1 MMAANHKSSGIPN
14 GAGAGNAVARR
25 ASAKRTAPAKAGIAS
40 TENDGLAR
48 QAYTTMRRRI
58 LKGEFALGQVVSRRQ
73 VAAEL
78 GISFLPATEALLR
91 LEWDGI
97 LEARARA
104 GTRVRIPTRDDVA
117 EHFVLREALESQVAM
132 LYSATA
138 TNEDKARLLK
148 LARRVDLVA
157 ARQDGDPFAYL
168 DLHEEFHR
176 RLAERAGCGALSE
189 NIARISALA
198 STWLRA
204 GSDWTPD
211 NLRGHHESL
220 IRTLGNSSPA
230 EAAAAMRL
238 HIQANAAIVMGMLEP
253 FFEIH
258 KVYKT
263 TYSRVMRKPVS
274 PFSPAAV
281 SPSIGNHVVR

>member
-1 MMAANHKSSGIPN
+1 MIAANHKSAGIQN
-14 GAGAGNAVARR
+14 GCEAGNPAVGRTGAKGAAHAR
-25 ASAKRTAPAKAGIAS
+25 AGKAWP
-40 TENDGLAR
+40 ENDGLAR

-58 LKGEFALGQVVSRRQ
+58 LNGEFALGQVVSRRQ

-117 EHFVLREALESQVAM
+117 EHFVLREALEAQVAM
-132 LYSATA
+132 LYATTA
-138 TNEDKARLLK
+138 TSEDKARLIK
-148 LARRVDLVA
+148 LAKRVDLVA
-157 ARQDGDPFAYL
+157 ARPDGDPFVYL
-168 DLHEEFHR
+168 ELHEEFHR
-176 RLAERAGCGALSE
+176 RLAECAGCGALSE
-189 NIARISALA
+189 NIARISALS

-204 GSDWTPD
+204 RSDWAPD
-211 NLRGHHESL
+211 NLRGDHESL
-220 IRTLGNSSPA
+220 IRTLGSSTPT
-230 EAAAAMRL
+230 EAAAIMRS
-238 HIQANAAIVMGMLEP
+238 HIQSNAAVVMGMLEP

-263 TYSRVMRKPVS
+263 TYSRIMRKRVS
-274 PFSPAAV
+274 PYSAAPA
-281 SPSIGNHVVR
+281 SG

>member
-1 MMAANHKSSGIPN
+1 MIAANHKSAGIQN
-14 GAGAGNAVARR
+14 GCEASHPVAGRTGAKGVAH
-25 ASAKRTAPAKAGIAS
+25 AKAGKAWPES
-40 TENDGLAR
+40 DGLAR

-117 EHFVLREALESQVAM
+117 DHFVLREALEAQVAM
-132 LYSATA
+132 LYAATA
-138 TNEDKARLLK
+138 TSENKAKLVK
-148 LARRVDLVA
+148 LAKRVDLVA
-157 ARQDGDPFAYL
+157 ARPDGDPFAYL

-176 RLAERAGCGALSE
+176 RLAECAGCGALSE

-204 GSDWTPD
+204 RNDWTPD
-211 NLRGHHESL
+211 HLRGDHEAL
-220 IRTLGNSSPA
+220 VRTLGNSTPA
-230 EAAAAMRL
+230 EAATIMRS
-238 HIQANAAIVMGMLEP
+238 HIQSNAAVVMGMLEP

-263 TYSRVMRKPVS
+263 TYSRVIRKRIPPYSPV
-274 PFSPAAV
+274 AA
-281 SPSIGNHVVR
+281 SA

>member
-1 MMAANHKSSGIPN
+1 MIAANQKSAGIQN
-14 GAGAGNAVARR
+14 GCETGNPILVRAGAKAL
-25 ASAKRTAPAKAGIAS
+25 PHPKAGKVWH
-40 TENDGLAR
+40 ENDGLAR

-132 LYSATA
+132 LYAASAT
-138 TNEDKARLLK
+138 TEDKARLLK
-148 LARRVDLVA
+148 LAKRVDLVA
-157 ARQDGDPFAYL
+157 TRQEGDPFVYL

-176 RLAERAGCGALSE
+176 RLAESAGCSALTE

-204 GSDWTPD
+204 RNDWAPD
-211 NLRGHHESL
+211 DLRGDHESL
-220 IRTLGNSSPA
+220 IRTLGCSTPT
-230 EAAAAMRL
+230 EAAAIMRS
-238 HIQANAAIVMGMLEP
+238 HIQSNAATVMGMLEP

-263 TYSRVMRKPVS
+263 TYSRVIRKRVS
-274 PFSPAAV
+274 PYSPAAL
-281 SPSIGNHVVR
+281 PA

>member
-1 MMAANHKSSGIPN
+1 MIAVNHKGPGVQN
-14 GAGAGNAVARR
+14 GCQPGNPVPGRAGAKG
-25 ASAKRTAPAKAGIAS
+25 APQEKAGKAWQQ
-40 TENDGLAR
+40 NDGLAR

-117 EHFVLREALESQVAM
+117 DHFVLREALEAQVAM
-132 LYSATA
+132 LYAAHATS
-138 TNEDKARLLK
+138 EDKARLLK
-148 LARRVDLVA
+148 LAKRVDLVA
-157 ARQDGDPFAYL
+157 ARQDGDPFVYL

-176 RLAERAGCGALSE
+176 RLAESAGCSALSE
-189 NIARISALA
+189 NITRISALA

-204 GSDWTPD
+204 RSDWTPD
-211 NLRGHHESL
+211 NLQGNHEAL
-220 IRTLGNSSPA
+220 IRTLGNSSPT
-230 EAAAAMRL
+230 EAVAIMRC
-238 HIQANAAIVMGMLEP
+238 HIQSNAATVMGMLEP

-263 TYSRVMRKPVS
+263 TYSRVLKKRAS
-274 PFSPAAV
+274 PYSAAALPA
-281 SPSIGNHVVR
+281 

>member
-1 MMAANHKSSGIPN
+1 MIAANHKSAGIHN
-14 GAGAGNAVARR
+14 GYETGNPVAARPGAKG
-25 ASAKRTAPAKAGIAS
+25 APHAKAGKAWP
-40 TENDGLAR
+40 ENDGLAR

-117 EHFVLREALESQVAM
+117 DHFVLREALESQVAM
-132 LYSATA
+132 LYAATA
-138 TNEDKARLLK
+138 TTEDKARLIK
-148 LARRVDLVA
+148 LAKRVDLVA
-157 ARQDGDPFAYL
+157 ARQDGDPFVYL

-176 RLAERAGCGALSE
+176 RLAECAGCSALSE
-189 NIARISALA
+189 NITRISALA

-204 GSDWTPD
+204 RNDWTPD
-211 NLRGHHESL
+211 NLRGDHEAL
-220 IRTLGNSSPA
+220 IRTLGNSTPT
-230 EAAAAMRL
+230 EAAAIMRS
-238 HIQANAAIVMGMLEP
+238 HIQANAAVVMGMLEP

-263 TYSRVMRKPVS
+263 TYSRVIRKRVS
-274 PFSPAAV
+274 PYSPAAV
-281 SPSIGNHVVR
+281 PA